1 MTTIVRITACGNPT
15 TTVVVDVLDRAIN
28 SFESYRLQPGQTMIQ
43 HMSPSRSIVMR
54 ESSVVATLEKTIVV
68 TPIISRPAK
77 AWLRASGKR

>member
-15 TTVVVDVLDRAIN
+15 TAVVVDVLDRAVN

-54 ESSVVATLEKTIVV
+54 ESAVAAVRENTICAP
-68 TPIISRPAK
+68 PIPIAPARS
-77 AWLRASGKR
+77 WLKASGRR